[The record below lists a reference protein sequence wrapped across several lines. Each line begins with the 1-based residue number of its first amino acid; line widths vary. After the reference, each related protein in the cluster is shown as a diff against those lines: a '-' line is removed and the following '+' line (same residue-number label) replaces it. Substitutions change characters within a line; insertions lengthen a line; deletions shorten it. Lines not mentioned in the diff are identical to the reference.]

1 MLTNNTLA
9 FIALTNEYCQA
20 IESTADISSRREF
33 VERMLK
39 LLPRIYIAATDLQE
53 PEALTPEEEE
63 DAYIAPSLDEEYYD
77 SVRRSMEALM
87 GEHDTY
93 LEVFEEDMRYSET
106 PVAASISE
114 CLADLF
120 QVFYNFTEQVKLQPT
135 ELIGGSIRAIAEEFA
150 TYWSRILC
158 NVMRALNAVRY
169 NTDDADDSLD
179 TYGEQYPE

>member
-20 IESTADISSRREF
+20 IESTPDADSRRDF
-33 VERMLK
+33 VAQMLR
-39 LLPRIYIAATDLQE
+39 LLPRIYIAATDLQV
-53 PEALTPEEEE
+53 PEALSPEEEDE
-63 DAYIAPSLDEEYYD
+63 AYIAAALDEDYYD
-77 SVRRSMEALM
+77 SVRRSMESLM
-87 GEHDTY
+87 GEHDTF
-93 LEVFEEDMRYSET
+93 LEVFEEDMRYSDT

-135 ELIGGSIRAIAEEFA
+135 ELIGNSIRAIAEEFA

-169 NTDDADDSLD
+169 NTDDDAFDAD
-179 TYGEQYPE
+179 